1 MSEEC
6 QIPTDIVVI
15 VHAGG
20 GDTLF
25 NPKALV
31 RLNIE
36 LTSIPTVTAATPRFS
51 NT

>member
-15 VHAGG
+15 VHAGA

-36 LTSIPTVTAATPRFS
+36 LTSISTVAPATPRFS